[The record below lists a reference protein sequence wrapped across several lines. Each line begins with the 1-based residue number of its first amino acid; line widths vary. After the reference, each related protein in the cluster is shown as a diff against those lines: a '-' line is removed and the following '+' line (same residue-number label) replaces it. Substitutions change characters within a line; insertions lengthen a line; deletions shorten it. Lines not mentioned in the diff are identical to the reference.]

1 MCCTSAHSPEDRNVP
16 VDWRDDGCGPSLASH
31 GPSIVTIEE
40 LADDVTQ
47 QLPPSHAQAM
57 VDDEIPSTASSV
69 FRTVGEHSGAR
80 IYAAANMN
88 PDFNPN
94 APRTAEVP
102 VMSNEDGLD
111 IEEEMLRA
119 AIEASRR
126 EAEEANRRSA
136 APPQEVTGGNPVERF
151 PVMRSTEDDDLAR
164 AVTLSLKT
172 AELEK
177 AMRERVGASS
187 ESAFMQEDEDIPSID
202 DVRRRENS
210 RRPVSQRI
218 DLERSDW
225 MEEDDPAIDIPIR
238 PTAPSAPPNP
248 FVPGPL
254 NPWEVTEYGLPLVG
268 RPIGPVS
275 RGSAP
280 RVSHPP
286 DVRNV
291 PIDWRD
297 DDNSLPLPTYGPST
311 LRIEEL
317 ADDDTQQLPPSH
329 AQAMVDDE
337 VPSTAS
343 SGFRTIG
350 EQSGAR
356 RYPTMPYPGAN
367 MNPDFNP
374 NAPRIAE
381 VPVMSNEDGIDIEE
395 EMLRAAIEASRRE
408 AEEANR
414 RSAAS
419 SQEVTG
425 GNPVERF
432 PVMRSTEDDDLARAV
447 TLSLKTAELE
457 KAMRERVGASSDS
470 AFMQE
475 DEDNPSID
483 DVRRLDSMRR
493 RGIARDRT
501 GMARGGGTDVGAT
514 SSGRDKGRVS
524 GSSSGAIVS
533 SAPDDIEEVEE
544 QPLLRRR
551 TTRRSTSIT
560 AEPMVVPDEG
570 EARAQSVRGVTDQ
583 RDSSV
588 VPNARITSSGDEGPA
603 TAANAPSQH
612 DVDPFP
618 SDEWGGISSEEHD
631 EAVMLEAALFGGL
644 PEGSGLGLPYH
655 ARRGI
660 HTDVLDDIA
669 GGESAGLMAAFN
681 RRGFPQPPS
690 PTVVA
695 QRLLREQ
702 QDDEYLASLA
712 ADREKELRAIQEAE
726 AQRVREQEAAAAAES
741 EEQLRREEEKRQK
754 EEAEELERQLT
765 AKKGKL
771 PMEPAADAE
780 GAVTLVVRLPDGS
793 RRGRRFHKS
802 NKLQNLFDFIDVGG
816 AVKPGSYRL
825 VRQFPRVAF
834 TDGEHASS
842 LESLGLTSKQEVL
855 LLELI

>member
-1 MCCTSAHSPEDRNVP
+1 MFKYHLILHLKLWC
-16 VDWRDDGCGPSLASH
+16 LSH
-31 GPSIVTIEE
+31 
-40 LADDVTQ
+40 
-47 QLPPSHAQAM
+47 
-57 VDDEIPSTASSV
+57 
-69 FRTVGEHSGAR
+69 
-80 IYAAANMN
+80 
-88 PDFNPN
+88 
-94 APRTAEVP
+94 
-102 VMSNEDGLD
+102 
-111 IEEEMLRA
+111 
-119 AIEASRR
+119 
-126 EAEEANRRSA
+126 
-136 APPQEVTGGNPVERF
+136 
-151 PVMRSTEDDDLAR
+151 
-164 AVTLSLKT
+164 
-172 AELEK
+172 
-177 AMRERVGASS
+177 
-187 ESAFMQEDEDIPSID
+187 
-202 DVRRRENS
+202 
-210 RRPVSQRI
+210 
-218 DLERSDW
+218 
-225 MEEDDPAIDIPIR
+225 
-238 PTAPSAPPNP
+238 
-248 FVPGPL
+248 
-254 NPWEVTEYGLPLVG
+254 
-268 RPIGPVS
+268 
-275 RGSAP
+275 
-280 RVSHPP
+280 
-286 DVRNV
+286 
-291 PIDWRD
+291 
-297 DDNSLPLPTYGPST
+297 
-311 LRIEEL
+311 
-317 ADDDTQQLPPSH
+317 
-329 AQAMVDDE
+329 
-337 VPSTAS
+337 
-343 SGFRTIG
+343 
-350 EQSGAR
+350 
-356 RYPTMPYPGAN
+356 
-367 MNPDFNP
+367 
-374 NAPRIAE
+374 
-381 VPVMSNEDGIDIEE
+381 
-395 EMLRAAIEASRRE
+395 
-408 AEEANR
+408 
-414 RSAAS
+414 
-419 SQEVTG
+419 
-425 GNPVERF
+425 
-432 PVMRSTEDDDLARAV
+432 
-447 TLSLKTAELE
+447 
-457 KAMRERVGASSDS
+457 
-470 AFMQE
+470 
-475 DEDNPSID
+475 
-483 DVRRLDSMRR
+483 

-524 GSSSGAIVS
+524 GSSSGAIIS
-533 SAPDDIEEVEE
+533 SSPDDTEEVEE

-570 EARAQSVRGVTDQ
+570 EARAQTVRGMTDQ

-588 VPNARITSSGDEGPA
+588 APDARITSCGDEGPA
-603 TAANAPSQH
+603 TAANAPTQH

-712 ADREKELRAIQEAE
+712 ADREKELKAIQEAE
-726 AQRVREQEAAAAAES
+726 AQRVREQEAAVAAES
-741 EEQLRREEEKRQK
+741 EEKLRREEEKRQK

-802 NKLQNLFDFIDVGG
+802 NKLQNLFDFIDIGG